1 MISLRDI
8 VNINKLTLILK
19 NIGQC
24 DVKHDVTDKN
34 IGQCDV
40 KHDITDTNIGQ
51 CDVKHDITDTNIG
64 QCDVKH
70 DITDT
75 NNNVSVEGLDMHY
88 QKYHG
93 LLYQTL

>member
-1 MISLRDI
+1 MLNLSVIFPLISLRDI

-24 DVKHDVTDKN
+24 DVKHDITDKN

-40 KHDITDTNIGQ
+40 KHDVTD
-51 CDVKHDITDTNIG
+51 K
-64 QCDVKH
+64 
-70 DITDT
+70 

-93 LLYQTL
+93 FLYQTL

>member
-51 CDVKHDITDTNIG
+51 CDVKHDITDTN
-64 QCDVKH
+64 
-70 DITDT
+70 
-75 NNNVSVEGLDMHY
+75 NNVSVEGLDMHY